1 MSQVLLHWLP
11 RCRFTVS
18 YSFSKSEPRYHTSDT
33 WSYSFSLRPE
43 ITLIITDWHYYT
55 WHLFQHSFHFR
66 LRFQNQHLK
75 PQAFFAPLTFRLAL
89 RIPHD
94 NTAGQSPGTTHIH
107 FYTLHLAFA
116 PDTIDL
122 KYRTWRTSKLICVS
136 LVYTQNPARQVVL
149 SVCCRHATDP
159 KNHSRLRSHA
169 RGWAVEGIIYAIA
182 TCKITVV
189 ESWSSHSVI
198 DPICGA

>member
-43 ITLIITDWHYYT
+43 ITLIITDWH
-55 WHLFQHSFHFR
+55 SFHFD
-66 LRFQNQHLK
+66 FV
-75 PQAFFAPLTFRLAL
+75 F
-89 RIPHD
+89 
-94 NTAGQSPGTTHIH
+94 
-107 FYTLHLAFA
+107 
-116 PDTIDL
+116 
-122 KYRTWRTSKLICVS
+122 RTSTWKHKFFHTSDLPTSTEDPTWQYSKPVTWHYTHSFLHSSPSLCTWHYWLEVS
-136 LVYTQNPARQVVL
+136 DLTHVQTDLCFSRIHPKSRIASCLECLLSARNGSKKSQQVEK
-149 SVCCRHATDP
+149 SCA
-159 KNHSRLRSHA
+159 
-169 RGWAVEGIIYAIA
+169 GWAVEWIIYAIA

>member
-1 MSQVLLHWLP
+1 M
-11 RCRFTVS
+11 
-18 YSFSKSEPRYHTSDT
+18 
-33 WSYSFSLRPE
+33 
-43 ITLIITDWHYYT
+43 TLIITDWHYYT

-75 PQAFFAPLTFRLAL
+75 PHLFFYRTFV
-89 RIPHD
+89 PP
-94 NTAGQSPGTTHIH
+94 TSPEDPTHIH

-122 KYRTWRTSKLICVS
+122 TYRTWRTSKLICVS